1 MGKGTFVIR
10 IFWEKE
16 TFSYF
21 VVAQC
26 VCFDLCSGVFMEWSS
41 FCLVHNLGESSTN
54 IDIV

>member
-41 FCLVHNLGESSTN
+41 FCLVHNHGESSTN